1 MLRARPILL
10 PLAVAGVLLGC
21 EASQLYVG
29 ADTVIGLNAGV
40 NTERTAGHFIF
51 GYDRNFATVIP
62 KSVPGVVGNPDP
74 NAREAMSALSCS
86 KVSTDG
92 IFLSGFKESLATGGA
107 AKAYAE
113 KIQQGQTTTMFNC
126 FKQ

>member
-1 MLRARPILL
+1 MLRVGSILGL
-10 PLAVAGVLLGC
+10 LAIVVALAGC

-29 ADTVIGLNAGV
+29 ADTVIGVNAGV

-62 KSVPGVVGNPDP
+62 KSVPGVKDNPDP

-86 KVSTDG
+86 KVTTDG
-92 IFLSGFKESLATGGA
+92 IFLTGFKESLATGGA
-107 AKAYAE
+107 ADAYAR
-113 KIQQGQTTTMFNC
+113 KIQQGQPTTMFSC

>member
-1 MLRARPILL
+1 MLRVGPTLGLL
-10 PLAVAGVLLGC
+10 AIVAALTAC

-113 KIQQGQTTTMFNC
+113 KIRQGQTTTMFNC